1 MNSPTLSQATT
12 SINSTVEDSII
23 HLLNSI
29 RYEVERNKYPTE
41 LDYEKFKNIH
51 DTLEKLI
58 NEEHNSIKKRKFM
71 AFLPIINN
79 FRLQTL
85 VLRKCIKSCEG
96 IQVDQYLNQFE
107 TKIAMIHNE
116 SFDEMNRKILII
128 LGGVDVIAEIFV
140 LDVKVF
146 GINSSSINNSIRQ
159 LIATVLTNMTF
170 GNKDIKRK
178 LCSHSNFIH
187 TVTKIIEESQSL
199 SLVYASLIRNL
210 SWKADQEMT
219 EILSETVSAL
229 CKSALRAYVC
239 KDFKRLSSSLQALWN
254 LAGNSMDNRR
264 TICNDQ
270 SFMDLLINL
279 LTITPQQA
287 TLLES
292 ASGILS
298 YASIY
303 ISKNNAVLSSSKKIK
318 TIQYLFN
325 LLKESSFTIIS
336 NSLNSLYHLILQDV
350 EMQHRIL
357 NNQNCMFLLNRLR
370 NSNRE
375 DIRNVVKKLL
385 NEVYNNSP
393 LSFDCHLPKSTYASH
408 HSYMS
413 RDNEMI
419 ASCNHRLYESQYS
432 DNGRLLPLRST
443 LLPAPVPV
451 FSSPRGNI
459 MFKSQNDCY
468 MEYNG
473 FKDPNKFNLQSIS
486 SRSNSL
492 PRQYNDRNNGIN
504 NDLVKPTISSTPI
517 EKLDVKMNTLQ
528 VNPSINTEP
537 IEQLNDSGESE
548 NRLSDSMR
556 CTRSSVVSFGTDIQN
571 QSGWESVVSTTEN
584 SAPTSPISMRDI
596 PDSPTQCMKLKPP
609 IEYKMLLN
617 NQGPSSLTPLA
628 NHQPPI
634 NSNIK
639 IDSIENELEGGGIIK
654 NFRNIDKS
662 SNSNSDSDGEQQ
674 NNTNET
680 FKGYSSGNSHLDID
694 DDLKIQSGSFL
705 SKNNTEL
712 LETSIEA
719 FIPPPCASS
728 SFTELA
734 KYDTLLSQV
743 INETIPKPS
752 NVNEQLFIN
761 NINPLIKNNTINGN
775 SHFYGEENRSGGI
788 FNVKGG
794 VSNGIC
800 QELTKDQES
809 GEDDFNLC
817 ASNFLENSAHSI
829 EETRSCSSKNGNC
842 STDASKVFSIDSFVN
857 KITDNTFEFDDE
869 DDDDDGDDNDD
880 DDDDN
885 DNLNFCTDD
894 INTLPYDIEEYSEKD
909 NNDIIIDCS
918 KLTKKS
924 TPSTVEKQKCTK
936 GSLIPTISKPKSN
949 KKKEV
954 SKGIKPFMNKSNLS
968 PSAHIS
974 PFNYKKNEEKG
985 MEGQIIEKKKTG
997 MIVTSV

>member
-1 MNSPTLSQATT
+1 MT
-12 SINSTVEDSII
+12 
-23 HLLNSI
+23 
-29 RYEVERNKYPTE
+29 
-41 LDYEKFKNIH
+41 
-51 DTLEKLI
+51 
-58 NEEHNSIKKRKFM
+58 
-71 AFLPIINN
+71 FLPIINN

-85 VLRKCIKSCEG
+85 TLRKCIKSCEG
-96 IQVDQYLNQFE
+96 VQVDQYLDQFE

-116 SFDEMNRKILII
+116 SFDEINRKILII

-146 GINSSSINNSIRQ
+146 GINSSSVNTSIRQ

-170 GNKDIKRK
+170 GNRDIKRK

-187 TVTKIIEESQSL
+187 TVTKIIEESQGL

-229 CKSALRAYVC
+229 CKSALRAYIC

-254 LAGNSMDNRR
+254 LSGNSMDNRK
-264 TICNDQ
+264 TICNDHN
-270 SFMDLLINL
+270 FIDLLINL
-279 LTITPQQA
+279 LTIAPQQA

-303 ISKNNAVLSSSKKIK
+303 ISKNNSVLSATKKTK

-336 NSLNSLYHLILQDV
+336 NSLNSLYYLIIQDI
-350 EMQHRIL
+350 EMQHKIL

-375 DIRNVVKKLL
+375 DIRNIVKKLL

-393 LSFDCHLPKSTYASH
+393 LSFDCHLPKSTYTSH

-413 RDNEMI
+413 RDNEMT
-419 ASCNHRLYESQYS
+419 ASCNNHRLYGSQYS

-473 FKDPNKFNLQSIS
+473 FKDPNKFNLPSLS
-486 SRSNSL
+486 PRSNSL
-492 PRQYNDRNNGIN
+492 PRQYKGRNSKIN
-504 NDLVKPTISSTPI
+504 NEITKGTISSTPMK
-517 EKLDVKMNTLQ
+517 KLDDEIGNLQMNNGQ
-528 VNPSINTEP
+528 S
-537 IEQLNDSGESE
+537 EQLNDSGESE

-596 PDSPTQCMKLKPP
+596 PDSPTQCMKPKSP
-609 IEYKMLLN
+609 IEYKILLN
-617 NQGPSSLTPLA
+617 NQGPNSLTPLA

-639 IDSIENELEGGGIIK
+639 INSIENELEGGDIVK

-662 SNSNSDSDGEQQ
+662 NDSISDSDCEQQ

-680 FKGYSSGNSHLDID
+680 FKAYSSGNSHLDIE

-705 SKNNTEL
+705 NTNNVQL

-728 SFTELA
+728 SFTELS
-734 KYDTLLSQV
+734 KCMYH
-743 INETIPKPS
+743 INYCFT
-752 NVNEQLFIN
+752 
-761 NINPLIKNNTINGN
+761 
-775 SHFYGEENRSGGI
+775 GEE
-788 FNVKGG
+788 V
-794 VSNGIC
+794 
-800 QELTKDQES
+800 
-809 GEDDFNLC
+809 
-817 ASNFLENSAHSI
+817 
-829 EETRSCSSKNGNC
+829 
-842 STDASKVFSIDSFVN
+842 
-857 KITDNTFEFDDE
+857 
-869 DDDDDGDDNDD
+869 
-880 DDDDN
+880 
-885 DNLNFCTDD
+885 
-894 INTLPYDIEEYSEKD
+894 
-909 NNDIIIDCS
+909 
-918 KLTKKS
+918 
-924 TPSTVEKQKCTK
+924 
-936 GSLIPTISKPKSN
+936 
-949 KKKEV
+949 
-954 SKGIKPFMNKSNLS
+954 
-968 PSAHIS
+968 
-974 PFNYKKNEEKG
+974 
-985 MEGQIIEKKKTG
+985 
-997 MIVTSV
+997 